1 MSLDLVAILISNL
14 RRKLEIV
21 ARKKKVSTI
30 QHSTIVYLV
39 CANCPLSSLSESLS
53 CSRCGT
59 APATNATHSAVND
72 VSCCFALYTKV
83 TAVDSQVKVTIVP
96 VLKL

>member
-1 MSLDLVAILISNL
+1 MNLDLVAILTSNL

-21 ARKKKVSTI
+21 ARKKNFTTI

-53 CSRCGT
+53 RSCCGT
-59 APATNATHSAVND
+59 ALATNATHSAVND
-72 VSCCFALYTKV
+72 VNDV
-83 TAVDSQVKVTIVP
+83 TSR
-96 VLKL
+96 